1 MATARSLL
9 ARGRFPAKTQ
19 SEAKPENMSSSFVG
33 LERRRLVYRRLLE
46 EIRRRRLPGAGGW
59 SHGGAQFGTEPTS
72 LALLA
77 LYSPPSGSKVTSEA
91 LAPLMTRQVLN
102 GLWPA
107 VGDGAA
113 GGNFWA
119 SAMAVNTLMIFGAA
133 SGTLAASLDA
143 LLRCRPLEASWLVRL
158 KFRFSDRQV
167 RFDPAKYGWPWVP
180 NTVSWVVPT
189 SLVLIALERAKNQGM
204 IYGSDMWNRLNLGA
218 EMLLDRACPEG
229 GWNAGNGVVYGVPL
243 RPHIDATALALAALR
258 FHYHLPIVHS
268 SLTWMLSRIDCPS
281 AYSLAWVI
289 LAAAAYR
296 DVRSDV
302 LPALA
307 IARDRLAVLVED
319 PSAVEDTSTI
329 ALAALALG
337 LETGTNPFKV
347 MV

>member
-1 MATARSLL
+1 
-9 ARGRFPAKTQ
+9 
-19 SEAKPENMSSSFVG
+19 MSSSFVG
-33 LERRRLVYRRLLE
+33 IERQQLVRGRLLE
-46 EIRRRRLPGAGGW
+46 EIRRRQLPGTGGW

-77 LYSPPSGSKVTSEA
+77 LYSSPSGPRVTPED
-91 LAPLMTRQVLN
+91 LATLIVRQPPN

-107 VGDGAA
+107 VGGAAA

-119 SAMAVNTLMIFGAA
+119 TAMALNALMIVRAAPETFAGA
-133 SGTLAASLDA
+133 LNA
-143 LLRCRPLEASWLVRL
+143 LLHCRPLEASWLVRL
-158 KFRFSDRQV
+158 RFRFSDRQV
-167 RFDPAKYGWPWVP
+167 RFDPTKYGWPWVSD
-180 NTVSWVVPT
+180 TLSWVVPT
-189 SLVLIALERAKNQGM
+189 SMALIALERAKKQGL
-204 IYGSDMWNRLNLGA
+204 IHGSELRNRLSLGA
-218 EMLLDRACPEG
+218 EMLLDRACPGG
-229 GWNAGNGVVYGVPL
+229 GWNAGNAVVYGVPL
-243 RPHIDATALALAALR
+243 RPHIDATALSLAALR
-258 FHYHLPIVHS
+258 FHYHLPIVQS

-329 ALAALALG
+329 ALAALALD
-337 LETGTNPFKV
+337 LETGTNPLEV
-347 MV
+347 LV